1 MGTISFRERVKRV
14 QGSVGIQFEDF
25 SPADEEHV
33 NVAQMMEL
41 VLQNLQNTIHDL
53 SVAL

>member
-1 MGTISFRERVKRV
+1 MGTTSFRERVQRV
-14 QGSVGIQFEDF
+14 QGAVGIQFEDF

-33 NVAQMMEL
+33 NVAQMTEL
-41 VLQNLQNTIHDL
+41 VLQSHQNTIYDL

>member
-1 MGTISFRERVKRV
+1 MGTISFRERVQRV

-33 NVAQMMEL
+33 NAAQMMESIL
-41 VLQNLQNTIHDL
+41 KIHQDTIHYL